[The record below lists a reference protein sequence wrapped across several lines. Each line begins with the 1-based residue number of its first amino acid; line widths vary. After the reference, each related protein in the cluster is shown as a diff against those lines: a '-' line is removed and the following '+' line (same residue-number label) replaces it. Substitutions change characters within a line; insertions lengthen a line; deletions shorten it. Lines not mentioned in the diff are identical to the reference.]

1 MAACPLRGL
10 WTYSVCT
17 MLHCLCTLANDS
29 LLGFIGGTPETK
41 AETPLTRKACP
52 LHLSCVH

>member
-29 LLGFIGGTPETK
+29 LLGIIGGTPETK
-41 AETPLTRKACP
+41 AETPLT
-52 LHLSCVH
+52 